1 MSTFWKLLYR
11 YFMILH
17 QVEASSQLGNKI
29 RFRPLFFRCFC
40 VRDTTL
46 SKFFANAHA
55 NSSSFPQ
62 ELKAQGPWVL

>member
-1 MSTFWKLLYR
+1 
-11 YFMILH
+11 MILH

-29 RFRPLFFRCFC
+29 GFRPLSFSGAS
-40 VRDTTL
+40 V
-46 SKFFANAHA
+46 SGIQPIQNFFANAHA